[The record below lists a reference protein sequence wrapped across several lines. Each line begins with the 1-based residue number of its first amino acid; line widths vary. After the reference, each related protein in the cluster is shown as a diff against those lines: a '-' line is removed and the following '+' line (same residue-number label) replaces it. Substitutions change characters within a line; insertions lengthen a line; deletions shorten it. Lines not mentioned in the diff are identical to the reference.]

1 MRRFVSVVLGA
12 SLCVFVAT
20 TAQAQIALGIRG
32 GYNSST
38 ATVKVDDVKQ
48 EGLTSRS
55 GFHGG
60 VDLAFMA
67 SPIVGVEV
75 GGLYSQKGLGFEAED
90 AKIKLD
96 YIDIP
101 LVVAINVPTN
111 SQITPRLFLGGV
123 GSIEISCKASAGDV
137 SVDCTDEEIGARK
150 SFYFSAIGGA
160 GIAVAAGPGT
170 FLIQA
175 DYQLGLTNISDEEGV
190 SVKGHAIQASV
201 GYRFPVGG

>member
-67 SPIVGVEV
+67 SPMVGVEI
-75 GGLYSQKGLGFEAED
+75 GGLYSQKGFGEEATD
-90 AKIKLD
+90 AKLKLD

-123 GSIEISCKASAGDV
+123 GSIEMSCKVSAAGV
-137 SVDCTDEEIGARK
+137 SADCTDEDFARK

-160 GIAVAAGPGT
+160 GIAIAAGPGT

-190 SVKGHAIQASV
+190 SAKGNAIQASV